1 MSGYLLDTDTCSHH
15 FRGSQSVT
23 ERAANH
29 ADELHLST
37 VTLAELLT
45 WTLRTNAAPKWHR
58 LLLRFLDAAQVL
70 HVTPEV
76 AERCGQIRAVMYD
89 QGHAVPIADML
100 IAATALVHNLTQVTH
115 NTNPF
120 AAVPGLVLEDWV
132 TP

>member
-1 MSGYLLDTDTCSHH
+1 MGHSQPCEVYLLDTDTCSHH

-29 ADELHLST
+29 AEGLHLST

-45 WTLRTNAAPKWHR
+45 WTLRTNTAPKWHR

-76 AERCGQIRAVMYD
+76 AERGGQIRAEMYD
-89 QGHAVPIADML
+89 QGHAVSIIDMFIADVSDRSG
-100 IAATALVHNLTQVTH
+100 AARGRSCRCRQ
-115 NTNPF
+115 
-120 AAVPGLVLEDWV
+120 AV
-132 TP
+132 

>member
-29 ADELHLST
+29 AEELHLST

-58 LLLRFLDAAQVL
+58 LLLRFLDAAQAL

-76 AERCGQIRAVMYD
+76 AERCGQIRAEMYD

-100 IAATALVHNLTQVTH
+100 IAATALVHNLTLVTH
-115 NTNPF
+115 NTKHF
-120 AAVPGLVLEDWV
+120 AAVPGLMLEDWV

>member
-23 ERAANH
+23 ERAAIH
-29 ADELHLST
+29 AEELHLST

-58 LLLRFLDAAQVL
+58 LLLRFLDAVEVL
-70 HVTPEV
+70 QVTPEI
-76 AERCGQIRAVMYD
+76 AERCGQIRAEMYD

-100 IAATALVHNLTQVTH
+100 IAATALVHNLTLVTH
-115 NTNPF
+115 NTKHF
-120 AAVPGLVLEDWV
+120 AAVPGLKLEDWV

>member
-23 ERAANH
+23 ERAALH
-29 ADELHLST
+29 ADELSISA

-45 WTLRTNAAPKWHR
+45 WTLRINAAPQWHR

-76 AERCGQIRAVMYD
+76 AERCGQIRAELFD
-89 QGHAVPIADML
+89 QGHAVPVADML
-100 IAATALVHNLTQVTH
+100 IAATALVHNLTLVTH
-115 NTNPF
+115 NTKHF
-120 AAVPGLVLEDWV
+120 ASVTGLMLEDWLK
-132 TP
+132 T

>member
-23 ERAANH
+23 QHASNH
-29 ADELHLST
+29 ADELYLSA

-45 WTLRTNAAPKWHR
+45 WTLWNNAPPKWHR

-70 HVTPEV
+70 PVTPQV
-76 AERCGQIRAVMYD
+76 AERCGQVRAEMYD
-89 QGHAVPIADML
+89 RGHAVPVADML
-100 IAATALVHNLTQVTH
+100 IASTALVHNLTLVTH
-115 NTNPF
+115 NTTHF
-120 AAVPGLVLEDWV
+120 VTVPGLILQDWV